1 MTTADKPLKGKVA
14 IVTGATRAR
23 GMGHAAALAMA
34 RMGASIVSTGLRQRR
49 DDLTAGSF
57 HQVGG
62 GASRLDERVA
72 ELRTLGVEAIGLGVD
87 VAREE
92 DILRCVEVATETFGG
107 VDILFNNA
115 GVPTGAGPF
124 LDVPST
130 AWDIQFDLCIK
141 GAARFCQAV
150 IPSMRERGGGSIIN
164 NSSIW
169 GVKPLAG
176 AGAYVAAKAGMIGLT
191 KVIAVEHGPDN
202 IRCNAILPG
211 TVLTEINDSRVAMVR
226 EKEGI
231 TIEEARERMAA
242 ATSLKRL
249 GRPEEIGALV
259 AFLASDAAGFI
270 TGAAIPID
278 GGVQNGL

>member
-1 MTTADKPLKGKVA
+1 MTSSEKPLSGKVA

-34 RMGASIVSTGLRQRR
+34 RMGASIVSTGLTQRR

-57 HQVGG
+57 HRVGG
-62 GASRLDERVA
+62 SASRLGERVA
-72 ELRTLGVEAIGLGVD
+72 EIRELGVDAIGIGVD
-87 VAREE
+87 VAKEE
-92 DILRCVEVATETFGG
+92 DIRRCVDAAIETFGG
-107 VDILFNNA
+107 IDILFNNA

-124 LDVPST
+124 LDIRAS

-169 GVKPLAG
+169 GSKPLAG

-191 KVIAVEHGPDN
+191 KAIAVEHGPDN

-211 TVLTEINDSRVAMVR
+211 TVVTEINDSRVAMVC

-231 TIEEARERMAA
+231 TVDEARGRMAA

-259 AFLASDAAGFI
+259 AFLASDDAGFI

>member
-1 MTTADKPLKGKVA
+1 MITADKPLSGKVA
-14 IVTGATRAR
+14 IVTGATRAK

-34 RMGASIVSTGLRQRR
+34 RMGACIVSTGLRQRR

-62 GASRLDERVA
+62 SASRLDERVA
-72 ELRTLGVEAIGLGVD
+72 ELRTLGVEAVGLGVD

-92 DILRCVEVATETFGG
+92 DILRCIEVAIETFGG

-124 LDVPST
+124 LDVPSA
-130 AWDIQFDLCIK
+130 AWDIQYDLCIK

-169 GVKPLAG
+169 GIKPLAG

-191 KVIAVEHGPDN
+191 KAIAVEHGPDN

-211 TVLTEINDSRVAMVR
+211 TVLTEINDSRVAMVC

-231 TIEEARERMAA
+231 TVEEARERMAA

-278 GGVQNGL
+278 GGVHIGL

>member
-1 MTTADKPLKGKVA
+1 MTSAEKPLGGKVA
-14 IVTGATRAR
+14 IVTGATRAT

-34 RMGASIVSTGLRQRR
+34 RMGAHIVSTGLTEQR
-49 DDLTAGSF
+49 DDLSAGSF

-62 GASRLDERVA
+62 SASRLDERVA
-72 ELRTLGVEAIGLGVD
+72 ELRAIGVD
-87 VAREE
+87 AAPDVLLLR
-92 DILRCVEVATETFGG
+92 DIDADAAVETFGG
-107 VDILFNNA
+107 IDILFNNA

-124 LDVPST
+124 LDIGEN

-169 GVKPLAG
+169 GLKPLSG
-176 AGAYVAAKAGMIGLT
+176 AAAYVAAKAGMIGLT
-191 KVIAVEHGPDN
+191 KAIAVEHGPDN

-211 TVLTEINDSRVAMVR
+211 TVVTEINDSRVAMVSR
-226 EKEGI
+226 KEGI
-231 TIEEARERMAA
+231 SVDEVRARMAA
-242 ATSLKRL
+242 PTSLKRL

-259 AFLASDAAGFI
+259 AFLAGDAAGFI